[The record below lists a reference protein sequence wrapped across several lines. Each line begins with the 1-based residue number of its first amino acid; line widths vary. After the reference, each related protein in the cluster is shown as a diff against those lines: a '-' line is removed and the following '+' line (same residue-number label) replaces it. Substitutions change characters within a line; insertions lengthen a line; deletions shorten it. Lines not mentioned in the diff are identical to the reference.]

1 MQGQGMENLGDQTL
15 YWYAPWRGTENS
27 GVRMVTWPRDRLGLL
42 KPFLPQRPQAISCPV
57 QVAQGRAEV
66 FVNASGLGEHSRLRA
81 GLLTEGFR
89 PIPGFSGAEAAIIGE
104 DGFRIPVKWKA
115 GAALPQEMVRID
127 IAFEGVRPE
136 DAALHAV
143 YVAGISS

>member
-1 MQGQGMENLGDQTL
+1 M
-15 YWYAPWRGTENS
+15 
-27 GVRMVTWPRDRLGLL
+27 
-42 KPFLPQRPQAISCPV
+42 
-57 QVAQGRAEV
+57 
-66 FVNASGLGEHSRLRA
+66 NASGLGEHSRLRA

-89 PIPGFSGAEAAIIGE
+89 PIAGFSGADAAIIGE

-115 GAALPQEMVRID
+115 GAALPQDIVRID
-127 IAFEGVRPE
+127 IAFVGVRPE